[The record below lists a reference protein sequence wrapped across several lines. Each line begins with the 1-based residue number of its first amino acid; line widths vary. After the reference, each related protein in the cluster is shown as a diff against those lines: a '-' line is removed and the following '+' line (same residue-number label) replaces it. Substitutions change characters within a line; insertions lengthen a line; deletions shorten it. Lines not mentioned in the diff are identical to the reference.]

1 MRRFEFVEGKSAKFW
16 QAEASGTTFIVE
28 FGRLGT
34 KGQRK
39 EKDFPNEDA
48 AKKELEKKIAEK
60 LREGYSEVATTAGAD
75 PAVLHGAKGA
85 QVAPAK
91 LELPTRFAELK
102 EKPTEQAI
110 SKATAALAKLAAS
123 LGQRSFV
130 TTQAHRRARN
140 ALAALGG
147 LNPTNHPA
155 LATELDRVLSL
166 TTRSS
171 GTRLSVGRSLE
182 LLYELPT
189 QTFERAMAQW
199 TDAKNPPPGI
209 EWLAGEIEALG
220 DAELAFRLGA
230 LLLDRPGRS
239 MSSGA
244 GWSRQLKLLLPHLEA
259 HLARNNSSTR
269 KHFAAMNSRGD
280 TFLSARI
287 AQATKMAGG

>member
-16 QAEASGTTFIVE
+16 QAESVGTTFIVE

-60 LREGYSEVATTAGAD
+60 LREGYSEVATIAAD
-75 PAVLHGAKGA
+75 AAVPDATK
-85 QVAPAK
+85 VAPAK

-123 LGQRSFV
+123 IGQRSFV
-130 TTQAHRRARN
+130 TTQAHKRARN
-140 ALAALGG
+140 ALSALGG

-155 LATELDRVLSL
+155 LANELDRVLSL
-166 TTRSS
+166 TTRSN

-199 TDAKNPPPGI
+199 ADAKNPPPGI
-209 EWLAGEIEALG
+209 VWLAGEIEALG

-259 HLARNNSSTR
+259 HLGRNNSSTR
-269 KHFAAMNSRGD
+269 KYLEAMNSRGD

-287 AQATKMAGG
+287 TQATKMAGG

>member
-1 MRRFEFVEGKSAKFW
+1 VRRFEFVEGKSAKFW

-60 LREGYSEVATTAGAD
+60 LREGYSEVAAVSAD
-75 PAVLHGAKGA
+75 AAAPDGAKGA
-85 QVAPAK
+85 QAASPK
-91 LELPTRFAELK
+91 LELPTRFAEVK
-102 EKPTEQAI
+102 DKPTEQAI
-110 SKATAALAKLAAS
+110 SKAAAALGKLAAS

-130 TTQAHRRARN
+130 VTQAHRRARN

-147 LNPTNHPA
+147 VNPTDHPG
-155 LATELDRVLSL
+155 LASELDRVLGL
-166 TTRSS
+166 TTRSN

-189 QTFERAMAQW
+189 PAFERAMAQW

-209 EWLAGEIEALG
+209 EWLAGEIETLG

-244 GWSRQLKLLLPHLEA
+244 GWSRQLKQLLPHLEA

-269 KHFAAMNSRGD
+269 KHLAAMDSRGD

>member
-1 MRRFEFVEGKSAKFW
+1 VRRFEFVEGKSAKFW
-16 QAEASGTTFIVE
+16 QAESSGTTFIVE

-60 LREGYSEVATTAGAD
+60 LREGYSEVATSGAD
-75 PAVLHGAKGA
+75 AAAGDGAKGA
-85 QVAPAK
+85 QAASAK
-91 LELPTRFAELK
+91 LDLPTRFAEVK

-110 SKATAALAKLAAS
+110 SKATAALGKLAAS

-130 TTQAHRRARN
+130 VTQAHRRARN

-147 LNPTNHPA
+147 LNPTDHPG
-155 LATELDRVLSL
+155 LASELDRVLSL
-166 TTRSS
+166 TTRPN

-189 QTFERAMAQW
+189 QAFERAMAHW

-209 EWLAGEIEALG
+209 EWLAGEIQALG
-220 DAELAFRLGA
+220 
-230 LLLDRPGRS
+230 PGRS

-244 GWSRQLKLLLPHLEA
+244 GWSRQLKQLLPHLEA

-269 KHFAAMNSRGD
+269 KHFAAMDSRGD

-287 AQATKMAGG
+287 TQATKMAGG

>member
-16 QAEASGTTFIVE
+16 QAESVGTTFIVE

-60 LREGYSEVATTAGAD
+60 LREGYSEVATIASDA
-75 PAVLHGAKGA
+75 AVPDATK
-85 QVAPAK
+85 VAPAK

-130 TTQAHRRARN
+130 TTHAHRRARN
-140 ALAALGG
+140 ALSALGG

-155 LATELDRVLSL
+155 LANELDRVLSL
-166 TTRSS
+166 TTRSN
-171 GTRLSVGRSLE
+171 GTRLSVGRALE

-199 TDAKNPPPGI
+199 ADAKNPPPGI
-209 EWLAGEIEALG
+209 VWLAGEIQALG

-244 GWSRQLKLLLPHLEA
+244 GWSRQLSQLLPHLEA
-259 HLARNNSSTR
+259 HLGRNNSSTR
-269 KHFAAMNSRGD
+269 KYLEAMNSRGD

-287 AQATKMAGG
+287 TQATKMAGG

>member
-16 QAEASGTTFIVE
+16 QAESVGTTFIVE

-60 LREGYSEVATTAGAD
+60 LREGYSEVATIAAD
-75 PAVLHGAKGA
+75 AAVPDATK
-85 QVAPAK
+85 VAPAK

-123 LGQRSFV
+123 IGQRSFV
-130 TTQAHRRARN
+130 TTQAHKRARN
-140 ALAALGG
+140 ALSALGG

-155 LATELDRVLSL
+155 LANELDRVLSL
-166 TTRSS
+166 TTRSN
-171 GTRLSVGRSLE
+171 GTRLSVGRALE

-189 QTFERAMAQW
+189 QSFERAMAQW
-199 TDAKNPPPGI
+199 ADAKNPPPGI
-209 EWLAGEIEALG
+209 VWLAGEIEALG

-259 HLARNNSSTR
+259 HLGRNNSSTR
-269 KHFAAMNSRGD
+269 KYLEAMNSRGD

-287 AQATKMAGG
+287 TQATKMAGG

>member
-16 QAEASGTTFIVE
+16 QAESVGTTFIVE

-60 LREGYSEVATTAGAD
+60 LREGYSEVATIAAD
-75 PAVLHGAKGA
+75 AAVPDATK
-85 QVAPAK
+85 VAPAK

-123 LGQRSFV
+123 IGQRSFV
-130 TTQAHRRARN
+130 TTQAHKRARN
-140 ALAALGG
+140 ALSALGG

-155 LATELDRVLSL
+155 LANELDRVLSL
-166 TTRSS
+166 TTRSD
-171 GTRLSVGRSLE
+171 GTRLSVGRALE

-199 TDAKNPPPGI
+199 ADAKNPPPGI
-209 EWLAGEIEALG
+209 VWLAGEIEALG

-259 HLARNNSSTR
+259 HLGRNNSSTR
-269 KHFAAMNSRGD
+269 KYLEAMNSRGD

-287 AQATKMAGG
+287 TQATKMAGG

>member
-1 MRRFEFVEGKSAKFW
+1 VRRFEFVEGKSAKFW
-16 QAEASGTTFIVE
+16 QAESVGTTFIVE

-60 LREGYSEVATTAGAD
+60 LREGYSEVATIAAD
-75 PAVLHGAKGA
+75 AAVPDATK
-85 QVAPAK
+85 VAPAK

-123 LGQRSFV
+123 IGQRSFV
-130 TTQAHRRARN
+130 TTQAHKRARN
-140 ALAALGG
+140 ALSALGG

-155 LATELDRVLSL
+155 LANELDRVLSL
-166 TTRSS
+166 TTRSD
-171 GTRLSVGRSLE
+171 GTRLSVGRALE

-189 QTFERAMAQW
+189 QSFERAMAQW
-199 TDAKNPPPGI
+199 ADAKNPPPGI
-209 EWLAGEIEALG
+209 VWLAGEIEALG

-259 HLARNNSSTR
+259 HLGRNNSSTR
-269 KHFAAMNSRGD
+269 KYLEAMNSRGD

-287 AQATKMAGG
+287 TQATKMAGG

>member
-16 QAEASGTTFIVE
+16 QAESVGTTFIVE

-60 LREGYSEVATTAGAD
+60 LREGYSEVATIASDA
-75 PAVLHGAKGA
+75 AVPDATK
-85 QVAPAK
+85 VAPAK

-123 LGQRSFV
+123 IGQRSFV
-130 TTQAHRRARN
+130 TTQAHKRARN
-140 ALAALGG
+140 ALSALGG

-155 LATELDRVLSL
+155 LANELDRVLSL
-166 TTRSS
+166 TTRSD
-171 GTRLSVGRSLE
+171 GTRLSVGRALE

-189 QTFERAMAQW
+189 QSFERAMAQW
-199 TDAKNPPPGI
+199 ADAKNPPPGI
-209 EWLAGEIEALG
+209 VWLAGEIEALG

-259 HLARNNSSTR
+259 HLGRNNSSTR
-269 KHFAAMNSRGD
+269 KYLEAMNSRGD

-287 AQATKMAGG
+287 TQATKMAGG

>member
-16 QAEASGTTFIVE
+16 QAEFVGTTFIVE

-60 LREGYSEVATTAGAD
+60 LREGYSEVAAIAAD
-75 PAVLHGAKGA
+75 AAVPDGTK
-85 QVAPAK
+85 VAPAK

-110 SKATAALAKLAAS
+110 SKATTALAKLAAS

-140 ALAALGG
+140 ALSALGG

-155 LATELDRVLSL
+155 LANELDRVLSL

-171 GTRLSVGRSLE
+171 GTRLSVGRALE

-199 TDAKNPPPGI
+199 ADAKNPPPGI
-209 EWLAGEIEALG
+209 VWLAGEIEALG

-244 GWSRQLKLLLPHLEA
+244 GWSRQLSQLLPHLEA
-259 HLARNNSSTR
+259 HLGRNNASTH
-269 KHFAAMNSRGD
+269 KHLEAMNSHGD

-287 AQATKMAGG
+287 TQATKMAGG

>member
-16 QAEASGTTFIVE
+16 QAESVGTTFIVE

-60 LREGYSEVATTAGAD
+60 LREGYSEVATIASDA
-75 PAVLHGAKGA
+75 AVPDATK
-85 QVAPAK
+85 VAPAK

-123 LGQRSFV
+123 IGQRSFV
-130 TTQAHRRARN
+130 TTQAHKRARN
-140 ALAALGG
+140 ALSALGG

-155 LATELDRVLSL
+155 LANELDRVLSL
-166 TTRSS
+166 TTRSN
-171 GTRLSVGRSLE
+171 GTRLSVGRALE

-189 QTFERAMAQW
+189 QSFERAMAQW
-199 TDAKNPPPGI
+199 ADAKNPPPGI
-209 EWLAGEIEALG
+209 VWLAGEIEALG

-259 HLARNNSSTR
+259 HLGRNNSSTR
-269 KHFAAMNSRGD
+269 KYLEAMNSRGD

-287 AQATKMAGG
+287 TQATKMAGG

>member
-16 QAEASGTTFIVE
+16 QAESSGATFIVE

-48 AKKELEKKIAEK
+48 AKKELGKKIAEK
-60 LREGYSEVATTAGAD
+60 LREGYSEVATIGAD
-75 PAVLHGAKGA
+75 AAVLDGAKGV
-85 QVAPAK
+85 QVASGK

-102 EKPTEQAI
+102 EKPTDQAI
-110 SKATAALAKLAAS
+110 SKAAAALAKLAAS

-130 TTQAHRRARN
+130 TTHAHRRARN

-147 LNPTNHPA
+147 VNPTDHPE
-155 LATELDRVLSL
+155 LASELDRVLSL
-166 TTRSS
+166 TTRSN
-171 GTRLSVGRSLE
+171 GTRLSVCRSLE

-189 QTFERAMAQW
+189 HAFERAMAQW
-199 TDAKNPPPGI
+199 TDVKNPPPGI
-209 EWLAGEIEALG
+209 VWLAGEIEALG

-244 GWSRQLKLLLPHLEA
+244 GWSRQLNMLLPHLEA
-259 HLARNNSSTR
+259 HLVRNNSSTR
-269 KHFAAMNSRGD
+269 KYLAAMNSRGD

>member
-16 QAEASGTTFIVE
+16 QAEAVGATFIVE

-60 LREGYSEVATTAGAD
+60 LREGYSEVATIAAD
-75 PAVLHGAKGA
+75 AAVPDATK
-85 QVAPAK
+85 VAPAK

-123 LGQRSFV
+123 IGQRSFV
-130 TTQAHRRARN
+130 TTQAHKRARN
-140 ALAALGG
+140 ALSALGG

-155 LATELDRVLSL
+155 LANELDRVLSL
-166 TTRSS
+166 TTRSD
-171 GTRLSVGRSLE
+171 GTRLSVGRALE

-189 QTFERAMAQW
+189 QSFERAMAQW
-199 TDAKNPPPGI
+199 ADAKNPPPGI
-209 EWLAGEIEALG
+209 VWLAGEIEALG

-259 HLARNNSSTR
+259 HLGRNNSSTR
-269 KHFAAMNSRGD
+269 KYLEAMNSRGD

-287 AQATKMAGG
+287 TQATKMAGG

>member
-1 MRRFEFVEGKSAKFW
+1 VRRFEFVEGKSAKFW
-16 QAEASGTTFIVE
+16 QAESVGTTFIVE

-60 LREGYSEVATTAGAD
+60 LREGYSEVATIAAD
-75 PAVLHGAKGA
+75 AAVPDATK
-85 QVAPAK
+85 VAPAK

-123 LGQRSFV
+123 IGQRSFV
-130 TTQAHRRARN
+130 TTQAHKRARN
-140 ALAALGG
+140 ALSALGG

-155 LATELDRVLSL
+155 LANELDRVLSL
-166 TTRSS
+166 TTRSN
-171 GTRLSVGRSLE
+171 GTRLSVGRALE

-189 QTFERAMAQW
+189 HRFERAMAQW
-199 TDAKNPPPGI
+199 ADAKNPPPGI
-209 EWLAGEIEALG
+209 VWLAGEIQALG

-259 HLARNNSSTR
+259 HLGRNNSSTR
-269 KHFAAMNSRGD
+269 KYLEAMNSRGD

-287 AQATKMAGG
+287 TQATKMAGG

>member
-16 QAEASGTTFIVE
+16 QAESSGATFIVE
-28 FGRLGT
+28 YGRLGT

-48 AKKELEKKIAEK
+48 AKKELGKKIAEK
-60 LREGYSEVATTAGAD
+60 LREGYTEVATIGAD
-75 PAVLHGAKGA
+75 APVLDGAKGA
-85 QVAPAK
+85 QLASGK
-91 LELPTRFAELK
+91 LELPARFAELQ

-110 SKATAALAKLAAS
+110 SKAAAALAKLAAS

-130 TTQAHRRARN
+130 TTHAHRRARN

-147 LNPTNHPA
+147 LNPTDHPA
-155 LATELDRVLSL
+155 LANELDRVLSL
-166 TTRSS
+166 TTRSN
-171 GTRLSVGRSLE
+171 GTRLSVCRSLE

-189 QTFERAMAQW
+189 HTFERAMAQW
-199 TDAKNPPPGI
+199 ADAKNPPPGI
-209 EWLAGEIEALG
+209 VWLAGELETLG

-244 GWSRQLKLLLPHLEA
+244 GWSRQLNMLLPHLEA
-259 HLARNNSSTR
+259 HLARNNASTR
-269 KHFAAMNSRGD
+269 KYLEAMNSRGD

-287 AQATKMAGG
+287 TQATKMAGG

>member
-16 QAEASGTTFIVE
+16 QAESVGTTFIVE

-60 LREGYSEVATTAGAD
+60 LREGYSEVATIAAD
-75 PAVLHGAKGA
+75 AAVPDATK
-85 QVAPAK
+85 VAPAK

-123 LGQRSFV
+123 IGQRSFV
-130 TTQAHRRARN
+130 TTQAHKRARN
-140 ALAALGG
+140 ALSALGG

-155 LATELDRVLSL
+155 LANELDRVLSL
-166 TTRSS
+166 TTRSN
-171 GTRLSVGRSLE
+171 GTRLSVGRALE

-199 TDAKNPPPGI
+199 ADAKNPPPGI
-209 EWLAGEIEALG
+209 VWLAGEIEALG

-259 HLARNNSSTR
+259 HLGRNNSSTR
-269 KHFAAMNSRGD
+269 KYLEAMNSRGD

-287 AQATKMAGG
+287 TQATKMAGG